1 VFSKLCVLI
10 LSFGVVACGLLANRQ
25 MRVLAA
31 HDMADV
37 QKRIARHDRE
47 LWKLR
52 AEVARRVTPEKVRE
66 LAAQFGPLAPISPE
80 RLEVLARTENEEAAQ
95 MVSFV
100 DSGR

>member
-1 VFSKLCVLI
+1 MLAKLCALI
-10 LSFGVVACGLLANRQ
+10 LSIGVVACGLLAIRQ

-37 QKRIARHDRE
+37 QKRIAKHDRE

-52 AEVARRVTPEKVRE
+52 AEVARRVTPEQVRE
-66 LAAQFGPLAPISPE
+66 LAAKFGPLTPISPE
-80 RLEVLARTENEEAAQ
+80 RFEVLVRTEQDEAAQ

-100 DSGR
+100 DTGR